1 LWPDGSGFDFDAAAN
16 GSQFGGAGGPAICG
30 LAALQFVFYAIS
42 TRKQIP
48 VRKQNDMP
56 RKARPHPKPARRP
69 TFIRAWRKHREL
81 TLAQLADRL
90 SVELELEISEG
101 QLSRIERGET
111 PYSQDI
117 LEALATA
124 LRCEPA
130 DLIMRD
136 PEQLDG
142 IWSLLDSLKPVE
154 RLQAVE
160 VLKALKRTGTDG

>member
-1 LWPDGSGFDFDAAAN
+1 
-16 GSQFGGAGGPAICG
+16 
-30 LAALQFVFYAIS
+30 
-42 TRKQIP
+42 
-48 VRKQNDMP
+48 MP

-69 TFIRAWRKHREL
+69 TYIRAWRKHREL

-90 SVELELEISEG
+90 KVALEVDISEG

-117 LEALATA
+117 LEAVAQV

-136 PEQLDG
+136 PTQPDA
-142 IWSLLDSLKPVE
+142 IWSLIDTLKPGE
-154 RLQAVE
+154 RRQAVE
-160 VLKALKRTGTDG
+160 ILKALARTGTEG

>member
-1 LWPDGSGFDFDAAAN
+1 
-16 GSQFGGAGGPAICG
+16 
-30 LAALQFVFYAIS
+30 
-42 TRKQIP
+42 
-48 VRKQNDMP
+48 MP
-56 RKARPHPKPARRP
+56 RKTRPHPKPARRP
-69 TFIRAWRKHREL
+69 TYIRAWRKHREL

-90 SVELELEISEG
+90 QVELEVDISEG

-117 LEALATA
+117 LEAVAQV

-136 PEQLDG
+136 PTQPDA
-142 IWSLLDSLKPVE
+142 IWSLIDTLQPAT

-160 VLKALKRTGTDG
+160 VLKALARTGTEG

>member
-1 LWPDGSGFDFDAAAN
+1 MS
-16 GSQFGGAGGPAICG
+16 
-30 LAALQFVFYAIS
+30 
-42 TRKQIP
+42 
-48 VRKQNDMP
+48 

-69 TFIRAWRKHREL
+69 TFIRAWRKHRGL

-90 SVELELEISEG
+90 SVELEVEISEG

-117 LEALATA
+117 LEAVASA

-136 PEQLDG
+136 PTLADG
-142 IWSLLDSLKPVE
+142 IWSLIDALKPVE

-160 VLKALKRTGTDG
+160 IIKALRRTGTDG

>member
-1 LWPDGSGFDFDAAAN
+1 MS
-16 GSQFGGAGGPAICG
+16 
-30 LAALQFVFYAIS
+30 
-42 TRKQIP
+42 
-48 VRKQNDMP
+48 

-69 TFIRAWRKHREL
+69 TFIRAWRKHRGL
-81 TLAQLADRL
+81 TLSQLADRL
-90 SVELELEISEG
+90 SVELEVDISEG

-117 LEALATA
+117 LEAVAAA

-136 PEQLDG
+136 PAQPDG

-160 VLKALKRTGTDG
+160 IIKALQRTGTTG

>member
-1 LWPDGSGFDFDAAAN
+1 
-16 GSQFGGAGGPAICG
+16 
-30 LAALQFVFYAIS
+30 
-42 TRKQIP
+42 
-48 VRKQNDMP
+48 MP

-69 TFIRAWRKHREL
+69 TFIRAWRKHRAL

-90 SVELELEISEG
+90 QVELEVDISEG

-117 LEALATA
+117 LEAVAQA

-136 PEQLDG
+136 PTQPDA
-142 IWSLLDSLKPVE
+142 IWSLIDTLKPVE
-154 RLQAVE
+154 RRQAVE
-160 VLKALKRTGTDG
+160 ILKALARTGTGD

>member
-1 LWPDGSGFDFDAAAN
+1 
-16 GSQFGGAGGPAICG
+16 
-30 LAALQFVFYAIS
+30 
-42 TRKQIP
+42 
-48 VRKQNDMP
+48 MP

-90 SVELELEISEG
+90 RVELEVDISEG

-117 LEALATA
+117 LEAIAQV

-130 DLIMRD
+130 DLIVRD
-136 PEQLDG
+136 PTQADAL
-142 IWSLLDSLKPVE
+142 WSLIDALKPIE
-154 RLQAVE
+154 RAQAVA
-160 VLKALKRTGTDG
+160 VIQALQRTGTDD

>member
-1 LWPDGSGFDFDAAAN
+1 
-16 GSQFGGAGGPAICG
+16 
-30 LAALQFVFYAIS
+30 
-42 TRKQIP
+42 
-48 VRKQNDMP
+48 MP

-69 TFIRAWRKHREL
+69 TFIRAWRKHRDL

-90 SVELELEISEG
+90 QIELEVDISEG

-117 LEALATA
+117 LEALAQV

-136 PEQLDG
+136 PTHPDA
-142 IWSLLDSLKPVE
+142 IWSLIDTLKPVE
-154 RLQAVE
+154 RDRAIAVI
-160 VLKALKRTGTDG
+160 KALRGTGTDG

>member
-1 LWPDGSGFDFDAAAN
+1 
-16 GSQFGGAGGPAICG
+16 
-30 LAALQFVFYAIS
+30 
-42 TRKQIP
+42 
-48 VRKQNDMP
+48 MP
-56 RKARPHPKPARRP
+56 KSARPHPKPARRP
-69 TFIRAWRKHREL
+69 TFIRPWRKHRGL

-90 SVELELEISEG
+90 SVELEVDISEG

-117 LEALATA
+117 LEALAAA

-136 PEQLDG
+136 PVQPDG
-142 IWSLLDSLKPVE
+142 VWSLLDSLKPTE

-160 VLKALKRTGTDG
+160 IIKALRRTGSDG

>member
-1 LWPDGSGFDFDAAAN
+1 MIALQPNFAWRALFLN
-16 GSQFGGAGGPAICG
+16 AGGRN
-30 LAALQFVFYAIS
+30 S
-42 TRKQIP
+42 
-48 VRKQNDMP
+48 MP

-69 TFIRAWRKHREL
+69 TFIRAWRKHRGL

-90 SVELELEISEG
+90 QVELEVDISEG

-117 LEALATA
+117 LEAVAQA

-136 PEQLDG
+136 PTQPDG
-142 IWSLLDSLKPVE
+142 IWSLIDTLQPVE
-154 RLQAVE
+154 RAQAIAVI
-160 VLKALKRTGTDG
+160 KALSRTGTDG

>member
-1 LWPDGSGFDFDAAAN
+1 
-16 GSQFGGAGGPAICG
+16 
-30 LAALQFVFYAIS
+30 
-42 TRKQIP
+42 
-48 VRKQNDMP
+48 MP

-69 TFIRAWRKHREL
+69 TFIRAWRKHRDL

-90 SVELELEISEG
+90 MTELEVEMSEG

-117 LEALATA
+117 VEALATV

-136 PEQLDG
+136 PLAPD
-142 IWSLLDSLKPVE
+142 IWSLWDTLKPLE
-154 RLQAVE
+154 QLQAVE
-160 VLKALKRTGTDG
+160 IMKAIKRTGTEG

>member
-1 LWPDGSGFDFDAAAN
+1 
-16 GSQFGGAGGPAICG
+16 
-30 LAALQFVFYAIS
+30 
-42 TRKQIP
+42 
-48 VRKQNDMP
+48 MP

-69 TFIRAWRKHREL
+69 TFIRAWRKHRDL

-90 SVELELEISEG
+90 QVELELDISEG

-117 LEALATA
+117 LEAVAQA

-136 PEQLDG
+136 PTQPDA
-142 IWSLLDSLKPVE
+142 IWSLIDTLQPIE
-154 RLQAVE
+154 RDQAIAVI
-160 VLKALKRTGTDG
+160 KALRRTGTDG

>member
-1 LWPDGSGFDFDAAAN
+1 
-16 GSQFGGAGGPAICG
+16 
-30 LAALQFVFYAIS
+30 
-42 TRKQIP
+42 
-48 VRKQNDMP
+48 MP

-69 TFIRAWRKHREL
+69 TFIRAWRQHRKL

-90 SVELELEISEG
+90 SVELELDISEG

-111 PYSQDI
+111 PYGQDI
-117 LEALATA
+117 LEAIAQA

-136 PEQLDG
+136 PEQVDS
-142 IWSLLDSLKPVE
+142 IWTLIDTLKPVE

-160 VLKALKRTGTDG
+160 VLKALKRTGTNG